1 MVSPQSVAA
10 DPRAKETLRLLARTT
25 AFKSSQADP
34 DVMAPGNSLF
44 VGGVMLDLES
54 PNVQVGTFGI
64 QCSATGADG
73 SELLCHGGYILP
85 GGKIAI
91 QMLIVQP
98 DEPLRFAAITGGTG
112 AYSRSRGV
120 ATGATRDNGDEEV
133 TFIFAG
139 E

>member
-1 MVSPQSVAA
+1 MSAPAPVKAGHA
-10 DPRAKETLRLLARTT
+10 TGETLRLLARTT
-25 AFKSSQADP
+25 AFKSLQADP
-34 DVMAPGNSLF
+34 NVMAPGDALF
-44 VGGVMLDLES
+44 IGGIMLE
-54 PNVQVGTFGI
+54 PEGRNVQVGTFGI

-112 AYSRSRGV
+112 AYTRVRGE
-120 ATGATRDNGDEEV
+120 ATGATRANGDEDV
-133 TFIFAG
+133 TFLFAG
-139 E
+139 D